1 MTTPNEPPRKPV
13 PVTPVRDDH
22 ELLTRIDE
30 RTLAMQSAIEEL
42 ESKLENKYVT
52 QAEFWPV
59 RTIVYSGAGLILIAV
74 FGGLIALVVRG
85 Q

>member
-1 MTTPNEPPRKPV
+1 MNEPPRDPV

-22 ELLTRIDE
+22 DLLTRIDE
-30 RTLAMQSAIEEL
+30 RTLALQNSFGEL
-42 ESKLENKYVT
+42 ESKIVT

-59 RTIVYSGAGLILIAV
+59 RTIVYAGAGLILTAV

-85 Q
+85 T

>member
-1 MTTPNEPPRKPV
+1 MSNPNEPV

-30 RTLAMQSAIEEL
+30 RTLQMQSAIEEL
-42 ESKLENKYVT
+42 EHKLEEKYVT

-59 RTIVYSGAGLILIAV
+59 RTLVYAGAGFILTAV
-74 FGGLIALVVRG
+74 MGGLIALVVRG
-85 Q
+85 Y